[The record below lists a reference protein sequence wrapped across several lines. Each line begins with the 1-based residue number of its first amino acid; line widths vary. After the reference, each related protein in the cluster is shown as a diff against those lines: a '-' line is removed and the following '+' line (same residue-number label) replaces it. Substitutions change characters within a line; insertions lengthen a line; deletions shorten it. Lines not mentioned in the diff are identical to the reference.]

1 MAKAPSYN
9 FVTFVVRRWKDQFL
23 RGSLLF
29 LYGFFFPFQAAAPQ
43 KEDVKKAIFGQKK
56 NLLTPRGP
64 IPKKTSS
71 GGRRK
76 KRFSASE
83 NHFCK
88 PLPPKAPALREKNGF
103 RQAKITFSSPY
114 PFQGTSYGR
123 RAPTWRKLEKTIL
136 ANKNHISH
144 GVAFPST
151 NFADTSERMTFSKQ
165 KQSFQILAP
174 SNHQL
179 WKNKHQTIFWI
190 RNSFTPSIFI

>member
-1 MAKAPSYN
+1 VKRSIPAGFPS
-9 FVTFVVRRWKDQFL
+9 FSLWIFL
-23 RGSLLF
+23 
-29 LYGFFFPFQAAAPQ
+29 FQAAAPQ

-123 RAPTWRKLEKTIL
+123 RAPTWRKLEKRFWQTKIT
-136 ANKNHISH
+136 
-144 GVAFPST
+144 FP
-151 NFADTSERMTFSKQ
+151 MVWP
-165 KQSFQILAP
+165 FQAP
-174 SNHQL
+174 TLQIHP
-179 WKNKHQTIFWI
+179 KE
-190 RNSFTPSIFI
+190 